1 MTCKKLKKPFVA
13 ALLSGSLLL
22 QGFPVFA
29 GLSDTADWLKRSPFT
44 PKDETQTTESET
56 IEAETE
62 AETETEASDET
73 PIYTSNPLEVKILS
87 NEFREM
93 LRAATLTPKYSF
105 DIMSLDLSWEQL
117 ESELT
122 HRINS
127 YSSKWSLYLK
137 DLSTGNV
144 ISINDRPQESASLI
158 KLYVM
163 GAVMQQIQDQEL
175 EMNDTIRSL
184 LNDMIT
190 VSDNSATN
198 ELVRYLDPDHN
209 HKNGMKKVNAFIEA
223 QGFTNTHEYNG
234 LEDSSLWYSLDT
246 PNITSAKD
254 CGVLLERIYQGEL
267 VSHLAS
273 RQMEDLLLDQEIT
286 YKIPSTIP
294 AESTVAN
301 KTGETSDCEN
311 DAAIVYTPKGDYIL
325 CIMSYELTNKNS
337 AVTYLREMS
346 SLIYNYFMN
355 KEDSSK
361 VPESSADT
369 TQKEALKETE
379 EASTEREKETLTET
393 EEALTEREKEVP
405 TEAEDTLDKETDNEK
420 GAEKNHETLGKN
432 MEK

>member
-1 MTCKKLKKPFVA
+1 MTCKKLKKPLVA
-13 ALLSGSLLL
+13 ALLSGILLL

-29 GLSDTADWLKRSPFT
+29 GLSDTESWLSQSPFSAQ
-44 PKDETQTTESET
+44 KETENTESET
-56 IEAETE
+56 SETE
-62 AETETEASDET
+62 SETDAPDSDEALH
-73 PIYTSNPLEVKILS
+73 SGNPLEVKVLS
-87 NEFREM
+87 DEFREM

-122 HRINS
+122 HRINR

-144 ISINDRPQESASLI
+144 ISINERPQESASLI

-163 GAVMQQIQDQEL
+163 GAVMQQIQDNEL
-175 EMNDTIRSL
+175 EMTDTIRKL
-184 LNDMIT
+184 LNEMIT

-209 HKNGMKKVNAFIEA
+209 HRNGMEKVNEFIET

-246 PNITSAKD
+246 PNTTSTRD
-254 CGVLLERIYQGEL
+254 CGVLLERIYNGEF

-273 RQMEDLLLDQEIT
+273 RQMEDLLLDQEVT

-294 AESTVAN
+294 SESTVAN

-325 CIMSYELTNKNS
+325 CIMSCGLTSKNS

-355 KEDSSK
+355 RVDSQETSETSEI
-361 VPESSADT
+361 VTDTREES
-369 TQKEALKETE
+369 EAETE
-379 EASTEREKETLTET
+379 SET
-393 EEALTEREKEVP
+393 
-405 TEAEDTLDKETDNEK
+405 
-420 GAEKNHETLGKN
+420 GAKKHYENLGKN
-432 MEK
+432 LEK

>member
-1 MTCKKLKKPFVA
+1 MTCKKLKKPLVA

-29 GLSDTADWLKRSPFT
+29 GLSDTESWLSQSPFSAQ
-44 PKDETQTTESET
+44 KETENTESET
-56 IEAETE
+56 SETE
-62 AETETEASDET
+62 SETDAPDSDEALH
-73 PIYTSNPLEVKILS
+73 SGNPLEVKVLS
-87 NEFREM
+87 DEFREM

-122 HRINS
+122 HRINR

-144 ISINDRPQESASLI
+144 ISINERPQESASLI

-163 GAVMQQIQDQEL
+163 GAVMQQIQDNEL
-175 EMNDTIRSL
+175 EMTDTILKL
-184 LNDMIT
+184 LNEMIT

-209 HKNGMKKVNAFIEA
+209 HRNGMEKVNEFIET

-246 PNITSAKD
+246 PNTTSTRD
-254 CGVLLERIYQGEL
+254 CGVLLERIYNGEF

-273 RQMEDLLLDQEIT
+273 RQMEDLLLDQEVT

-294 AESTVAN
+294 SESTVAN

-325 CIMSYELTNKNS
+325 CIMSCGLTSKNS

-355 KEDSSK
+355 RGDSQEPSETSEIATDTRE
-361 VPESSADT
+361 ES
-369 TQKEALKETE
+369 EAETE
-379 EASTEREKETLTET
+379 SETGEKKHYE
-393 EEALTEREKEVP
+393 
-405 TEAEDTLDKETDNEK
+405 N
-420 GAEKNHETLGKN
+420 LGKDL
-432 MEK
+432 EK

>member
-1 MTCKKLKKPFVA
+1 MTCKKLKKPLVA

-29 GLSDTADWLKRSPFT
+29 GLSDTESWLSQSPFSAQ
-44 PKDETQTTESET
+44 KETENTESET
-56 IEAETE
+56 LETE
-62 AETETEASDET
+62 SETDAPDSDEALR
-73 PIYTSNPLEVKILS
+73 SGNPLEVKVLS
-87 NEFREM
+87 DEFLEM

-122 HRINS
+122 HRINR

-144 ISINDRPQESASLI
+144 ISINERPQESASLI

-163 GAVMQQIQDQEL
+163 GAVMQQIQDNEL
-175 EMNDTIRSL
+175 EMTDTILKL
-184 LNDMIT
+184 LNEMIT

-209 HKNGMKKVNAFIEA
+209 HRNGMEKVNEFIEI

-246 PNITSAKD
+246 PNTTSTRD
-254 CGVLLERIYQGEL
+254 CGVLLERIYNGEF

-273 RQMEDLLLDQEIT
+273 RQMEDLLLDQEVT

-294 AESTVAN
+294 SESTVAN

-325 CIMSYELTNKNS
+325 CIMSCGLTSKNS

-346 SLIYNYFMN
+346 SLIYNYFIN
-355 KEDSSK
+355 RGDSQETSETSEIATDTRE
-361 VPESSADT
+361 ES
-369 TQKEALKETE
+369 EAETE
-379 EASTEREKETLTET
+379 SETGEKKHYENLCKD
-393 EEALTEREKEVP
+393 LEK
-405 TEAEDTLDKETDNEK
+405 
-420 GAEKNHETLGKN
+420 
-432 MEK
+432 

>member
-1 MTCKKLKKPFVA
+1 MTCKKLKKPFAA

-29 GLSDTADWLKRSPFT
+29 GLSDTADWLKQSPFSLRDGT
-44 PKDETQTTESET
+44 KTTESET
-56 IEAETE
+56 AETE
-62 AETETEASDET
+62 AESETEPKASEEAS
-73 PIYTSNPLEVKILS
+73 IYTNNPLEVKVLS

-105 DIMSLDLSWEQL
+105 DIMSLDFSWEQL

-163 GAVMQQIQDQEL
+163 GAVLQQVQNQEL

-198 ELVRYLDPDHN
+198 ELVRYLDPDHD
-209 HKNGMKKVNAFIEA
+209 HKAGMEKVNEFIEA

-286 YKIPSTIP
+286 YKIPSTIS

-325 CIMSYELTNKNS
+325 CIMSYELTSKNS

-361 VPESSADT
+361 VQESSEDT
-369 TQKEALKETE
+369 AKKEA
-379 EASTEREKETLTET
+379 LTET
-393 EEALTEREKEVP
+393 EGALTEHEKEVP
-405 TEAEDTLDKETDNEK
+405 TETEDTLDKKTEKEK